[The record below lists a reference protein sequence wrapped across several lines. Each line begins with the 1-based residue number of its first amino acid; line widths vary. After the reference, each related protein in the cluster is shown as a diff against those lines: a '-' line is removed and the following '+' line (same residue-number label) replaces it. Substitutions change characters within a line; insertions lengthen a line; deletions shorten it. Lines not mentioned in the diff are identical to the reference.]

1 MKTSFVAILMMI
13 VAVSCGKSSSKNK
26 NVSGQDQL
34 NGPLSYSFK
43 EEGERSCQ
51 TGVHLFTDK
60 EGMCMGLQSE
70 TINNSCATVQRFER
84 FQKDCEPT
92 GFRWYESAQ
101 CDLYVLK
108 ESSQFPGIKDED
120 VLKKVS
126 ICAGRAEGLNWAY
139 IGQFNLSNSLYK
151 GTSFEMSVAP
161 MVDANESFKATLSV
175 TNPDGKVIFNVSSHS
190 NLGFQKGSSLQTDK
204 GEKIQLNCYIT
215 DACRMSKD

>member
-1 MKTSFVAILMMI
+1 MKNNYVAILLMI
-13 VAVSCGKSSSKNK
+13 VAVSCGKSSTKSKE
-26 NVSGQDQL
+26 VSAQEQL

-51 TGVHLFTDK
+51 TGAHLFTDK
-60 EGMCMGLQSE
+60 EGMCMSLQSQ

-84 FQKDCEPT
+84 FQKDCEPS

-108 ESSQFPGIKDED
+108 ESSKFPEIKDED

-126 ICAGRAEGLNWAY
+126 VCAGRTEGLNWAF
-139 IGQFNLSNSLYK
+139 IGQFNHSHSLYK

-175 TNPDGKVIFNVSSHS
+175 TSSDGTVILNLSSQS
-190 NLGFQKGSSLQTDK
+190 NLGFQKGSPLQTDK
-204 GEKIQLNCYIT
+204 GEKVQLNCYIT
-215 DACRMSKD
+215 DACRVSND